1 MLLAL
6 LQAVPS
12 PADELGS
19 VTGQVLDF
27 FKLIALLAGV
37 LILAYLTIRYWL
49 PRMTGMR
56 QLQQG
61 PIQVVARFPLE
72 PRKTL
77 YIIKT
82 GSDMFLIGTSDS
94 DMFFLTE
101 LDPQSIQS
109 TIAELPAAPTRD
121 FSSILRGLGKRGNS
135 E

>member
-1 MLLAL
+1 MPLAL

-12 PADELGS
+12 PMDELGS
-19 VTGQVLDF
+19 VTGQVIDY
-27 FKLIALLAGV
+27 FKLLAILAGV

-49 PRMTGMR
+49 PSMTGVR

-82 GSDMFLIGTSDS
+82 GADLFLIGTSDS
-94 DMFFLTE
+94 DMYFLTE
-101 LDPQSIQS
+101 LDPASVQPAL
-109 TIAELPAAPTRD
+109 AELPAVPARD
-121 FSSILRGLGKRGNS
+121 FSSILRGLRKRGDS
-135 E
+135 

>member
-1 MLLAL
+1 MWFAL

-12 PADELGS
+12 PVDELSS
-19 VTGQVLDF
+19 VTGQVIDY
-27 FKLIALLAGV
+27 FKLLAILAGI

-49 PRMTGMR
+49 PALTGVR

-77 YIIKT
+77 YIVKT
-82 GSDMFLIGTSDS
+82 GGDMFLIGTSDS

-101 LDPQSIQS
+101 LDPASIQTALS
-109 TIAELPAAPTRD
+109 EIPATPARD
-121 FSSILRGLGKRGNS
+121 FNSILRGLRKRGDS
-135 E
+135 